1 VIPDINVLI
10 AAFRNDHAHHQSART
25 WLIEAIAVA
34 QPARPVQL
42 LPVVIAGFLR
52 LATNKKVFSMA
63 TPIPQAV
70 AFIDALVE
78 LPMVEIVSDASS
90 WETLRKLCIT
100 KNLSDNAI
108 PDAWIAAAAIDLSE
122 HVVTFDKDFRKLLSK
137 SQVTVLLTQS

>member
-25 WLIEAIAVA
+25 WLREAIAVA

-52 LATNKKVFSMA
+52 LVTNKKVFPIA
-63 TPIPQAV
+63 TPIKHAV
-70 AFIDALVE
+70 VFIDALVE
-78 LPMVEIVSDASS
+78 LPMVEVVSDALT
-90 WETLRKLCIT
+90 WETLRTLCLT

-122 HVVTFDKDFRKLLSK
+122 HVVTFDKDFRRLLPR
-137 SQVTVLLTQS
+137 SQVTVLA